1 MSVLQLFDEARLPH
15 FPQIVCHRPQ
25 DIEAES
31 MRTIEKELYRLGKEV
46 PPELRPV
53 VYRAVHATADFDYAD
68 TLTFSPEVM
77 DKALSVLALEK
88 PRIVTDTK
96 MALSGISRPACEKL
110 GIDTLCFMADDDVAA
125 ASGKSGLT
133 RAACSVDKAVRLYGA
148 DSSPLV
154 FACGNAPTALVRI
167 RQLFDAGLCRPAF
180 VVGVPVGFVN
190 VTAAKELIMD
200 SPLPFIVSRGRKG
213 GSTVAAAIVNAL
225 LYQAFSRL
233 PPASPASENVKS

>member
-167 RQLFDAGLCRPAF
+167 RQLFTGLKAQQNIMRVSVLRIS
-180 VVGVPVGFVN
+180 VVDIVRHDQRYIQLLAHPH
-190 VTAAKELIMD
+190 ELHVHRF
-200 SPLPFIVSRGRKG
+200 LLWN
-213 GSTVAAAIVNAL
+213 TVIL
-225 LYQAFSRL
+225 HL
-233 PPASPASENVKS
+233 